1 MLNTITPALGA
12 ALLVMI
18 LTGFQAPATAAP
30 TAIDPSAFTPEEYQ
44 DFSWR
49 SIMGGHPDAVRP
61 DVDVVRVIGNEDFPT
76 IYTDC
81 MLAEGFAVTVN
92 ADTSFEATV
101 PPEQQESFDMAMYV
115 CEAKYPRPSILTRTD
130 NDDAGRLLYA
140 YYHDELLSCLRDL
153 GLTPDPLPSEQTFLQ
168 TLNSAERYDPYSTLV
183 TNGGMTIDTWNTA
196 TKQCPQRPDSL
207 TN

>member
-1 MLNTITPALGA
+1 MPNKVTPILGA

-18 LTGFQAPATAAP
+18 LAGCQAQAAAP
-30 TAIDPSAFTPEEYQ
+30 SAIDPSAYTPEEYQ

-49 SIMGGHPDAVRP
+49 SIMGSHPDAVRP

-81 MLAEGFAVTVN
+81 MLEEGFTVKVN

-101 PPEQQESFDMAMYV
+101 PPEQQEAFDMAMYV
-115 CEAKYPRPSILTRTD
+115 CEAKYPRPAILTRTD
-130 NDDAGRLLYA
+130 DEDAGRLLYA
-140 YYHDELLSCLRDL
+140 YYRDDLLSCLADL
-153 GLTPDPLPSEQTFLQ
+153 GLTSDPLPSEQTFLQ
-168 TLNSAERYDPYSTLV
+168 TLNSAERYDPYSSLI
-183 TNGGMTIDTWNTA
+183 TNGGVTIETWDKATA
-196 TKQCPQRPDSL
+196 QCPQRPDSL